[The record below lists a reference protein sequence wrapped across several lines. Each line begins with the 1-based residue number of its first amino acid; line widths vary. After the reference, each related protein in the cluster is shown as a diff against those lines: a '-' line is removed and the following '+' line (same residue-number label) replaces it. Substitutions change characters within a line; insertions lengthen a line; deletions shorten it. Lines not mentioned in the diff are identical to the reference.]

1 MRAFSIA
8 QGIMSQ
14 EQKNQEFRKL
24 ADSFIEVANK
34 HCDTVDRSL
43 VGSAMLFATAR
54 FASFVVASHARDQ
67 AHYES
72 EIDNALAFFS
82 DEFKRRL
89 GDNLEEYKSVFAQQN
104 QKNQQKPTGRYEHLM
119 KKDKTDDA

>member
-1 MRAFSIA
+1 MT
-8 QGIMSQ
+8 Q
-14 EQKNQEFRKL
+14 EQKNQEFHKL

-34 HCDTVDRSL
+34 HCDSVDRSL
-43 VGSAMLFATAR
+43 VGSALLFATAR

-82 DEFKRRL
+82 GEFKRML
-89 GDNLEEYKSVFAQQN
+89 AENLEQYKSVFAQRD
-104 QKNQQKPTGRYEHLM
+104 QQAGRYEHLM
-119 KKDKTDDA
+119 KKDKADEA